1 MKKLTP
7 EECKLRILNLLVEFA
22 DYCDTNNLRY
32 YLLGGTLLGAVRH
45 KGFIPWDDD
54 IDVCMPRPDYERFIE
69 LQSKNKKIEF
79 RCIENN
85 TSDLPFMKIIDK
97 KTFVRQ
103 LYTAES
109 ETSNLWVDIFP
120 FDGWAFDEQ
129 QSKKDMKKWN
139 RWHWLSV
146 YAQVKMGE
154 GTTKVRAILKLP
166 MALGARLIGRKNIA
180 RRMNELAQKYDYES
194 SEWVG
199 NFVWACYGIRERVP
213 KEWFSQRVKLA
224 FEGHEFW
231 APKEWDKYLSQI
243 YGDYMTLPPED
254 KRVNHNMEI
263 WLK

>member
-7 EECKLRILNLLVEFA
+7 AECKLRILNLLVEFA

-146 YAQVKMGE
+146 YAQVKMAQG
-154 GTTKVRAILKLP
+154 LYS
-166 MALGARLIGRKNIA
+166 LG
-180 RRMNELAQKYDYES
+180 
-194 SEWVG
+194 
-199 NFVWACYGIRERVP
+199 
-213 KEWFSQRVKLA
+213 
-224 FEGHEFW
+224 
-231 APKEWDKYLSQI
+231 
-243 YGDYMTLPPED
+243 
-254 KRVNHNMEI
+254 
-263 WLK
+263 